1 MSHSRKLIVP
11 ALAAMTVIGF
21 MSLGASAGPTGDN
34 TDGSVMVDAGLT
46 PPDQVAEGGDGKNNP
61 PPGPVDGGGGAGGDD
76 KNNPP
81 PGPVAGGGDDNNNP
95 PPGPVGGDGGDDKNN
110 PPPQQQ
116 PPMGGG
122 NDGKNN
128 PPPDGGKNNPP
139 PQNPAPHPHYGSG
152 KNNGGWDG
160 GFGHMARRIA
170 CYNGYQILMVRD
182 IRECG
187 FGIQRRVAV
196 GGGYRHQRA
205 HVGYAYGGG
214 YSYGGGYANGGG
226 YVHQQP
232 IVRYYKPASRAAV
245 MQAEKRAR
253 RAAQY
258 NYGAGYGYDN
268 GGYAGGGYAGGY
280 VGGYGYGNGGYSA
293 QMGYGEGLGGGH
305 RHKAKRGHRRQGQA
319 YGMMGGYGAGYGY
332 DAGYGAGFGYGGT
345 TIHYGPIMTKDGA
358 Y

>member
-1 MSHSRKLIVP
+1 
-11 ALAAMTVIGF
+11 MTIIGF
-21 MSLGASAGPTGDN
+21 MSLGASAGPTGDD
-34 TDGSVMVDAGLT
+34 TATGVMIDSGQT
-46 PPDQVAEGGDGKNNP
+46 PPEQVSEGGDGKNNP
-61 PPGPVDGGGGAGGDD
+61 PPGPVGGAGDDD
-76 KNNPP
+76 K
-81 PGPVAGGGDDNNNP
+81 NNP

-116 PPMGGG
+116 PQNPPMGGG

-128 PPPDGGKNNPP
+128 PPPEGGKNNPP
-139 PQNPAPHPHYGSG
+139 PQNPAPHPHYGGG

-187 FGIQRRVAV
+187 FGIQRRVVV

-214 YSYGGGYANGGG
+214 YSYGGGYATGGG
-226 YVHQQP
+226 YVYQQP
-232 IVRYYKPASRAAV
+232 MVRYYKPASRAAV

-253 RAAQY
+253 RATQY

-280 VGGYGYGNGGYSA
+280 VGGYGYGNGGYGI
-293 QMGYGEGLGGGH
+293 QMGHGEGFGGGY
-305 RHKAKRGHRRQGQA
+305 RHKAKRNHRRHGQV
-319 YGMMGGYGAGYGY
+319 YRMMGGYGASSGAGYGY

-345 TIHYGPIMTKDGA
+345 TIHYGPTMTKDGA